1 MKKEFFEVPFYTY
14 VIINDMNTINQNQGK
29 KVAFITLGC
38 KVNQYDS
45 DAMRSLFLRRGYT
58 ASEDGH
64 ADVYVIN
71 TCSVTS
77 VGDKKSRQMIRRIR
91 REHPHAIIAA
101 AGCYAQLAPE
111 EVAKTGCDVIVGNQ
125 NRAHIVDYIEEAAA
139 GKVLNKVVDIMK
151 VKDFENLSVDPEGE
165 EKTRA
170 FIKVQEG
177 CNNFCTFCIIPYARG
192 RLKSRKQDDAV
203 REAASLVAK
212 GYREIVL
219 TGIHLGNYGKDLHD
233 GTNLSTLVDALLAIP
248 DLARIRLGSIESVE
262 LSEELIRIIREEPRV
277 CSHLHLP
284 IQSGSEAVLRR
295 MNRHYHL
302 QEFKDLIAELREK
315 IPGLALTTDLI
326 VGFPGETEEHFEE
339 TLDTLQEL
347 RFSGIHVFPYSQ
359 RTGTPAATYPDQVP
373 GPVKK
378 ERVHRVE
385 ELEKDISREYRTGFL
400 GKTVRVLA
408 EEEKHGLFEGLSDE
422 YIRVSIKGTHITRGR
437 VYQVRV
443 EALTDDGLIGTAEEE
458 I

>member
-1 MKKEFFEVPFYTY
+1 MKTTEPKT
-14 VIINDMNTINQNQGK
+14 NGK
-29 KVAFITLGC
+29 TVAFLTLGC

-58 ASEDGH
+58 AAEGED

-91 REHPHAIIAA
+91 REHPEAVIAA

-111 EVAKTGCDVIVGNQ
+111 EVAKTGCDVVVGNQ
-125 NRAHIVDYIEEAAA
+125 NRAHIVDYIEEAAK
-139 GKVLNKVVDIMK
+139 GKTVLNKVVDIMK
-151 VKDFENLSVDPEGE
+151 VKEFENLTVDPEGE

-177 CNNFCTFCIIPYARG
+177 CDNYCTFCIIPFARG

-203 REAASLVAK
+203 REAAELAAQ

-233 GTNLSTLVDALLAIP
+233 GTSLSTLVDALLAIP
-248 DLARIRLGSIESVE
+248 GLARIRLGSIESVE
-262 LSEELIRIIREEPRV
+262 LSPELIHIIKTEPRV
-277 CSHLHLP
+277 CAHLHLP
-284 IQSGSEAVLRR
+284 IQSGSDAVLRR
-295 MNRHYHL
+295 MNRHYRL
-302 QEFKDLIAELREK
+302 PEFKALIEALRKE

-326 VGFPGETEEHFEE
+326 VGFPGETEALFQE
-339 TLDTLQEL
+339 TLETLREI
-347 RFSGIHVFPYSQ
+347 RFSGIHVFPYSP
-359 RTGTPAATYPDQVP
+359 RTGTPAAAYPDQVP

-378 ERVHRVE
+378 DRVHRVE
-385 ELEKDISREYRTGFL
+385 ELEKEITREYRSSFVGRTMH
-400 GKTVRVLA
+400 VLA
-408 EEEKHGLFEGLSDE
+408 EQEKDGLFEGLSDE
-422 YIRVSIKGTHITRGR
+422 YIRVSIKGAPIERGHL
-437 VYQVRV
+437 YWVRI
-443 EALTDDGLIGTAEEE
+443 EALTEEGLIGTAEEE

>member
-1 MKKEFFEVPFYTY
+1 MKAEKENYD
-14 VIINDMNTINQNQGK
+14 IIDHMETSNQNNGK
-29 KVAFITLGC
+29 KVAFLTLGC

-58 ASEDGH
+58 AAEGED

-91 REHPHAIIAA
+91 RSHPKAIIAA

-151 VKDFENLSVDPEGE
+151 VKDFENLTVDPEGE

-192 RLKSRKQDDAV
+192 RLKSRLQKDAV
-203 REAASLVAK
+203 AEAAELVKK

-233 GTNLSTLVDALLAIP
+233 GTNLSTLVDELLTIP
-248 DLARIRLGSIESVE
+248 DLARIRLSSIESVE
-262 LSEELIRIIREEPRV
+262 LSEELIRIIRDEPRV

-302 QEFKDLIAELREK
+302 DEFKKLISGIRER
-315 IPGLALTTDLI
+315 IPGIALTTDLI
-326 VGFPGETEEHFEE
+326 VGFPGETDALFEE
-339 TLDTLQEL
+339 TLETLREL
-347 RFSGIHVFPYSQ
+347 KFSGIHVFPYSQ
-359 RTGTPAATYPDQVP
+359 RTGTPAAAYPDQVP

-385 ELEKDISREYRTGFL
+385 ELEKEISREYRSAFV

-408 EEEKHGLFEGLSDE
+408 EEEKEGLFEGLSDE
-422 YIRVSIKGTHITRGR
+422 YIRVSIRGAHIQRGH
-437 VYQVRV
+437 VYQVRIDGMT
-443 EALTDDGLIGTAEEE
+443 EDGLIGKAEEE
-458 I
+458 L